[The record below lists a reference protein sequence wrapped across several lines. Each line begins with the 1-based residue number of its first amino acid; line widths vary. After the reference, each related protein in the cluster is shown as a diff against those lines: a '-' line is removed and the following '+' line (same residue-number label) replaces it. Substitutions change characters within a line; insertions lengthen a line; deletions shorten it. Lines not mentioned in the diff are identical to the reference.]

1 MALDTRPDKPSLI
14 SVGFWNPHVEREGR
28 RGEEGE
34 EERRKERKKERFLL
48 VPQTLEAPSPVHRG
62 GGPVESLP
70 FSYSAA
76 K

>member
-1 MALDTRPDKPSLI
+1 
-14 SVGFWNPHVEREGR
+14 R